1 MDTLVLQGSA
11 TGYSGKSPWFLSLG
25 WVYFQSV
32 NKTEVEIVQLG
43 KALSLKWTNVARAS
57 VAWIKV
63 ELKSVLEAPRNL
75 RLKFGQGQ
83 VGNS

>member
-1 MDTLVLQGSA
+1 ME
-11 TGYSGKSPWFLSLG
+11 YFIHKFLAII
-25 WVYFQSV
+25 VAN

-63 ELKSVLEAPRNL
+63 ELKSVLEVPRNL
-75 RLKFGQGQ
+75 RLKFGRDRG
-83 VGNS
+83 GDG